1 MNFVLFILLNYSFIT
16 LAYISSKLETS
27 HQSSFNVNLLFGRLD
42 QSLGITAPWGTDENP
57 YLISE
62 VRHLQNLYTLQNNLQ
77 STLIDEE
84 SVFQVSDTFGK
95 PIFIGGTSPSNLL
108 NLSSIG
114 SEENPFVST
123 FRGVVTT
130 NSNDFITLPS
140 TGEISDTSAIGN
152 IRINASGTQ
161 QDIGLFGA
169 VGPKVQPTSGTVGR
183 ISTLLIT
190 NIEINT
196 SSVGGYHPEHTYFV
210 TEEAYE
216 TNHIGILAGHA
227 QYTEIN
233 DISVYYS
240 GTNGNPIVKAFN
252 INNVAG
258 LTSAAKYASA
268 TGIVGYYQDIVV
280 NDAPVPVT
288 SDGFPNFVG
297 GGNAGLDLGVV
308 YAKDLWKFM
317 EDNNLGGPTPLNE
330 YSLRNT
336 FGSSTSI
343 YKNQADKSY
352 FQIGVFTFAHSME
365 VHKDDSI
372 TKLWT
377 QPGTDKWSV
386 STGNNYTSSTQQQP
400 VVSYKYNL
408 TQITSASMANQN
420 TGASVHT
427 LNTTLS
433 NSNTYKYMITVPIGG
448 KEYALVRNGATASP
462 KEINPS
468 NFVIPQSEL
477 EYYSFD
483 LYNNIVTDPDVPAG
497 RRLSGIGQVMRVES
511 FNAGGSINSSNVR
524 YAGYGKTITRNSVIK
539 EIPRPLRIYN
549 DGTGTTSFMA
559 TSVTGSYTEGIRFVP
574 ATSTSVIN
582 LSTSTSPSNTSYS
595 TFIIQ
600 RTFRTTGNNSVLSFT
615 VADGFAANA
624 IPSSPSDN
632 YTTRFNGATRV
643 KLWAVNYANP
653 GSPVPYNKAINTP
666 TSNITTYDSDKTVLF
681 YKPIPGGT
689 LDSQKYRYEMTSLES
704 LNWSDNQGKP
714 LKSADKAIAMATP
727 TSYYY
732 MNSSF
737 WGVKQGIPNPGGTG
751 TINVPEGSIGFT
763 VQPSTTATKS
773 KIYVIVATNPAQDF
787 NQTINVSRFGA
798 VNSTSQTGNRTV
810 VDSFLLPPVPGAT
823 QASTIPITIV
833 DNNVSY
839 SVYPNLNVLLVAYII
854 EVNVLSVPITYF
866 LESSQGTASFVYLS
880 SERTAAKD
888 NNPDHENDVEFPPL
902 DWVDYV
908 FLGAGNRIA
917 TVNSGLYK
925 ASLTSTY
932 FGVTRNPANLDGSNP
947 NIDALIVAI
956 ATAYDFTYAINRA
969 VVYNSS
975 TQKNVNTL
983 FITINILAPGSVT
996 GNTDAI
1002 LQAILD
1008 NYNFNFS
1015 EWSKIDEGTYEFTYS
1030 DAVVMN
1036 INGKLVNWLVHY

>member
-1 MNFVLFILLNYSFIT
+1 M
-16 LAYISSKLETS
+16 
-27 HQSSFNVNLLFGRLD
+27 
-42 QSLGITAPWGTDENP
+42 
-57 YLISE
+57 
-62 VRHLQNLYTLQNNLQ
+62 
-77 STLIDEE
+77 
-84 SVFQVSDTFGK
+84 
-95 PIFIGGTSPSNLL
+95 
-108 NLSSIG
+108 
-114 SEENPFVST
+114 
-123 FRGVVTT
+123 
-130 NSNDFITLPS
+130 
-140 TGEISDTSAIGN
+140 
-152 IRINASGTQ
+152 
-161 QDIGLFGA
+161 
-169 VGPKVQPTSGTVGR
+169 
-183 ISTLLIT
+183 
-190 NIEINT
+190 
-196 SSVGGYHPEHTYFV
+196 
-210 TEEAYE
+210 
-216 TNHIGILAGHA
+216 
-227 QYTEIN
+227 
-233 DISVYYS
+233 
-240 GTNGNPIVKAFN
+240 
-252 INNVAG
+252 
-258 LTSAAKYASA
+258 
-268 TGIVGYYQDIVV
+268 
-280 NDAPVPVT
+280 
-288 SDGFPNFVG
+288 
-297 GGNAGLDLGVV
+297 
-308 YAKDLWKFM
+308 
-317 EDNNLGGPTPLNE
+317 
-330 YSLRNT
+330 
-336 FGSSTSI
+336 
-343 YKNQADKSY
+343 
-352 FQIGVFTFAHSME
+352 
-365 VHKDDSI
+365 
-372 TKLWT
+372 
-377 QPGTDKWSV
+377 
-386 STGNNYTSSTQQQP
+386 
-400 VVSYKYNL
+400 
-408 TQITSASMANQN
+408 
-420 TGASVHT
+420 
-427 LNTTLS
+427 
-433 NSNTYKYMITVPIGG
+433 
-448 KEYALVRNGATASP
+448 
-462 KEINPS
+462 
-468 NFVIPQSEL
+468 
-477 EYYSFD
+477 
-483 LYNNIVTDPDVPAG
+483 
-497 RRLSGIGQVMRVES
+497 
-511 FNAGGSINSSNVR
+511 
-524 YAGYGKTITRNSVIK
+524 
-539 EIPRPLRIYN
+539 
-549 DGTGTTSFMA
+549 
-559 TSVTGSYTEGIRFVP
+559 
-574 ATSTSVIN
+574 
-582 LSTSTSPSNTSYS
+582 
-595 TFIIQ
+595 
-600 RTFRTTGNNSVLSFT
+600 LSFT

-947 NIDALIVAI
+947 NIDALILAI

-1015 EWSKIDEGTYEFTYS
+1015 EWSKIDQGTYEFTYS